1 VRRVDTAGAT
11 MWTYRVGDSHKN
23 SGTQAYSTGYSVVQS
38 GSVLYVGAG
47 LWDKASSL
55 QKPTIIA
62 LNLADGSV
70 IWKTTVSSRGGMG
83 AVRSVI
89 VKDGRV
95 IGTGYT
101 NGQEPGFL
109 FVNDEGKMVVWEL
122 DTAGNLVKEQV
133 VQVEAGQGAKI
144 RSDPAGGFVAATT
157 GWGEM
162 GGSEVNV
169 VVLVKLSS
177 SLALEWTKNYG
188 MAGGNSQM
196 FDLLVDNDGHYLL
209 GGHTTVGTAENSGTG
224 VAVVNWDY
232 LAIKVNSQTKQV
244 EWRKTF
250 GQPRGFDARWI
261 HDEMYCVGLDAAGN
275 YLLLGGSG
283 DEYSY
288 SATNSN
294 GQSDIWVS
302 YLVVVSPAGEMLY
315 QGTFGDPAGNNAGEW
330 LSVDSSGDVM
340 IYTDSDTQN
349 GFGFLKLSKN

>member
-1 VRRVDTAGAT
+1 
-11 MWTYRVGDSHKN
+11 M
-23 SGTQAYSTGYSVVQS
+23 VQS

-133 VQVEAGQGAKI
+133 RCSRWPGGPVVVLQVVQVEAGQGAKI

-188 MAGGNSQM
+188 MAGGNSQVYREKEIS
-196 FDLLVDNDGHYLL
+196 FCDSLR
-209 GGHTTVGTAENSGTG
+209 
-224 VAVVNWDY
+224 VA
-232 LAIKVNSQTKQV
+232 TK
-244 EWRKTF
+244 F
-250 GQPRGFDARWI
+250 
-261 HDEMYCVGLDAAGN
+261 
-275 YLLLGGSG
+275 
-283 DEYSY
+283 
-288 SATNSN
+288 
-294 GQSDIWVS
+294 
-302 YLVVVSPAGEMLY
+302 
-315 QGTFGDPAGNNAGEW
+315 
-330 LSVDSSGDVM
+330 
-340 IYTDSDTQN
+340 
-349 GFGFLKLSKN
+349 